1 MTRSRWAAVAALAL
15 LTPPLTAA
23 ATPTASGPPSASA
36 FPAGH
41 YVLDPRHASVI
52 ARVKHMGVS
61 LYTVRF
67 DTMDATFD
75 YNPARPEDTKLTAH
89 VDPASLDVGADY
101 AKEFQK
107 EFLQAASFPK
117 ASFVATRL
125 QTSGDGTGTMT
136 GDLTLMGVT
145 KPVTFSVTLIGAGKE
160 VLPIPFGRTAAGF
173 EATTTFKR
181 SDFGSTYLLNGD
193 LVGDEVTLQ
202 IEAEFEKK

>member
-1 MTRSRWAAVAALAL
+1 MSRSRSAAIALAIAI
-15 LTPPLTAA
+15 PLVASPLA
-23 ATPTASGPPSASA
+23 ASGAPPSGSD
-36 FPAGH
+36 FPGGA

-61 LYTVRF
+61 IYTVRF

-75 YNPARPEDTKLTAH
+75 YDPSRPEDTKLTAH

-117 ASFVATRL
+117 ATFTATRL
-125 QTSGDGTGTMT
+125 QTAGDGTGTMT

-145 KPVTFSVTLIGAGKE
+145 KPVTFNVTLIG
-160 VLPIPFGRTAAGF
+160 
-173 EATTTFKR
+173 
-181 SDFGSTYLLNGD
+181 
-193 LVGDEVTLQ
+193 
-202 IEAEFEKK
+202 

>member
-1 MTRSRWAAVAALAL
+1 MSRSRTAAIALAL
-15 LTPPLTAA
+15 AIPLLASPLTASA
-23 ATPTASGPPSASA
+23 APPSSSD
-36 FPAGH
+36 FPGGH

-61 LYTVRF
+61 IYTVRF

-75 YNPARPEDTKLTAH
+75 YDPSRPEDTKLTAH

-107 EFLQAASFPK
+107 EFLQAASFPT
-117 ASFVATRL
+117 ATFTATRM
-125 QTSGDGTGTMT
+125 QTAGDGTGTMT

-145 KPVTFSVTLIGAGKE
+145 KPVTFNVTLIGAGHE
-160 VLPIPFGRTAAGF
+160 VLPIPLGRRAAGF

-181 SDFGSTYLLNGD
+181 SDFGSTYLLND
-193 LVGDEVTLQ
+193 NLVGDEVTLQ